1 MTIQKRNVIVILVF
15 ILLGN
20 LCAEATGKLDTM
32 GRKVMLDIY
41 SNGKQVELKVG
52 DEINIELVGA
62 GGTGYWWY
70 FDKLDHNLFELVDEE
85 TRVAG
90 KGEKEM
96 TGRPVIGTWKL
107 RAKKAGRSIIKMKYY
122 RAWEKSSKAI
132 NQFEVSVDIRP

>member
-1 MTIQKRNVIVILVF
+1 MTRQRNVIVIMFF

-20 LCAEATGKLDTM
+20 LCAGATGKLDNM
-32 GRKVMLDIY
+32 DRKVMLDIN
-41 SNGKQVELKVG
+41 SNGKKVELRVG

-70 FDKLDHNLFELVDEE
+70 FDKLDLGLFEFVGEE

-96 TGRPVIGTWKL
+96 TGRPVIGIWKL
-107 RAKKAGRSIIKMKYY
+107 RAKKAGRSFIRMKCY

-132 NQFEVSVDIRP
+132 NQFEVSVNIRP